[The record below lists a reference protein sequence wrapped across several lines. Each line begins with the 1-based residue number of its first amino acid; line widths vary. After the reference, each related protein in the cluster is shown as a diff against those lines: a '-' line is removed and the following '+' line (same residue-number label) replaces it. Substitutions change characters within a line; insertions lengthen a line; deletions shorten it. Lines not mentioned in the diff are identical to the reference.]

1 MEHVQA
7 KGVTPEDY
15 TKNFK
20 IKKNDVPRIIGKPT
34 YAKVKPI
41 LDAVEMNL
49 INMNDQQDPIW
60 GKLNILQ
67 DKSILA
73 NGPASMIPD
82 STNQFEPNAWAI
94 GFTQR

>member
-15 TKNFK
+15 TKQFK
-20 IKKNDVPRIIGKPT
+20 IKMNDVPRIIGKPT
-34 YAKVKPI
+34 YATIRPI

-60 GKLNILQ
+60 GKLHILQ
-67 DKSILA
+67 DTSGLA
-73 NGPASMIPD
+73 NGPPAMIPD
-82 STNQFEPNAWAI
+82 STNQFEPNEWAI